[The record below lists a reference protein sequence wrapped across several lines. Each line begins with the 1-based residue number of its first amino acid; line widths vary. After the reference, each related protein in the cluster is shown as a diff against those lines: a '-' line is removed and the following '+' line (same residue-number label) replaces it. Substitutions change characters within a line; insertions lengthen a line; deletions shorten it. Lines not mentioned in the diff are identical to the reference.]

1 MVVKLDWIT
10 LHFLSYYYVCVPS
23 STYYS
28 TPPHI
33 TGVLLP
39 PAFGVTGTPS
49 QKGTGPPMSVQHR
62 LLRTASHQNRPID
75 YVDYLHETDLSSC
88 ILKDHME
95 PGIWVAAQAA
105 TNTMI
110 RLGVRPLL
118 PSNGDSSCHDEAS
131 TTTSTSATTRSPTSF
146 MSSQLFLEK
155 KLAFSSTNR
164 SAIKGVVQF
173 RTETDPGSDPT
184 LSGSVQLTKYSS
196 LFASISSGGVGGWL
210 GAHYDRSFHIHESLP
225 SPVTNILLN
234 DIYAN
239 DPFQTAAQVKPYDG
253 LDTMSRSTINCK
265 LGSWMPISWCG
276 NPLNLISRMTETNS
290 RASDDDDSSST
301 QRLNDQQL
309 HGYAAV
315 NMLGATAA
323 VHASMDGSFQRLPVW
338 RSYFSAN
345 LNDVDRPP
353 LQITLEHLHSSD
365 HTVGSSSIL
374 CLSQVLAFDRWQLNP
389 MEDRSPKVRNT
400 VAWTVRVENCDASA
414 SSWEDRR
421 AHDDESTPPRQNR
434 MSLGAAWQI
443 NRGLAVKA
451 VLEEH
456 GVLTGAVL
464 LKRWKQP
471 RLTCSLL
478 GSFDRT
484 RGLKFLGVGLE
495 LETGNLETNPEAYYY
510 NHHPSQATMVV
521 DDDGSC
527 VPQTRATL
535 PSDLK
540 G

>member
-1 MVVKLDWIT
+1 
-10 LHFLSYYYVCVPS
+10 
-23 STYYS
+23 
-28 TPPHI
+28 
-33 TGVLLP
+33 
-39 PAFGVTGTPS
+39 
-49 QKGTGPPMSVQHR
+49 
-62 LLRTASHQNRPID
+62 
-75 YVDYLHETDLSSC
+75 
-88 ILKDHME
+88 
-95 PGIWVAAQAA
+95 
-105 TNTMI
+105 
-110 RLGVRPLL
+110 
-118 PSNGDSSCHDEAS
+118 
-131 TTTSTSATTRSPTSF
+131 
-146 MSSQLFLEK
+146 
-155 KLAFSSTNR
+155 
-164 SAIKGVVQF
+164 
-173 RTETDPGSDPT
+173 
-184 LSGSVQLTKYSS
+184 
-196 LFASISSGGVGGWL
+196 
-210 GAHYDRSFHIHESLP
+210 
-225 SPVTNILLN
+225 
-234 DIYAN
+234 
-239 DPFQTAAQVKPYDG
+239 
-253 LDTMSRSTINCK
+253 
-265 LGSWMPISWCG
+265 
-276 NPLNLISRMTETNS
+276 
-290 RASDDDDSSST
+290 
-301 QRLNDQQL
+301 
-309 HGYAAV
+309 
-315 NMLGATAA
+315 
-323 VHASMDGSFQRLPVW
+323 MDGSFQRLPVW

-345 LNDVDRPP
+345 LNDVDQPP

-400 VAWTVRVENCDASA
+400 VAWTVRVENCDAPTTA
-414 SSWEDRR
+414 SSWEDRS

-484 RGLKFLGVGLE
+484 RGLRFLGVGLE

-510 NHHPSQATMVV
+510 NHHPSQGTMVV